1 MSDMKKTVL
10 LAAVAASLMFSGFT
24 GLRESS
30 APAAMAA
37 LEAAPAKGAVFSVD
51 LEKSEMKWTASKVVG
66 EHYGTIKLASGQ
78 MTVDKSKVTGGTF
91 VIDMASLQCTDNA
104 KVGAHLRNDDFF
116 AVDKHPTATF
126 VLRSLKPVA
135 KAEAGKPN
143 YTVEGDL
150 TIKGITN
157 PVSFPAVIT
166 VKNGVA
172 TAKADVKVN
181 RIKYDIR
188 YRSSSFFEN
197 LGDKAI
203 NDEFTV
209 ALDVTARQNSL

>member
-1 MSDMKKTVL
+1 MKKTVL
-10 LAAVAASLMFSGFT
+10 LAAFAASLTFSAFT
-24 GLRESS
+24 GLKDNP
-30 APAAMAA
+30 APAATPTAV
-37 LEAAPAKGAVFSVD
+37 EAAPAKGALFNVD
-51 LEKSEMKWTASKVVG
+51 LEKSELKWNASKVVG
-66 EHYGTIKLASGQ
+66 EHNGTIKLASGQ

-104 KVGAHLRNDDFF
+104 KVGAHLRNDEFF

-126 VLRSLKPVA
+126 VIKSLKPIA

-157 PVSFPAVIT
+157 PTSFPAVIT

-172 TAKADVKVN
+172 AAKADVTIN

-203 NDEFTV
+203 NDEFSV
-209 ALDVTARQNSL
+209 ALNVTARQNSL